1 MKLKHLLLALTVPV
15 VAFLGSCGGD
25 SNDPKP
31 TISLTAGANFVSGDI
46 SVMSDSLLSFSIS
59 ATSGSGALSGISANY
74 SVNGKPAVSIKDTS
88 VNGNSV
94 SFVIKNR
101 LAASVDDIVTY
112 TFTAK
117 DANGQTASTSIKITV
132 IPPTA
137 PLIGFSSQLVYNALN
152 VGFENAYDL
161 NKGVGLK
168 TNDNATRKDLLDKTL
183 IGAAQFSK
191 IWGSDNNGKFVKVT
205 SNDYTN
211 ASTTTYLYNL
221 WKANG
226 ANALPQTATLAVGD
240 VYLVKSG
247 QDLPFNLYIL
257 KVTKIQDLPAIG
269 NHNDYVEFGYRKI
282 DD

>member
-1 MKLKHLLLALTVPV
+1 MKLKHLLLAFTVPV

-46 SVMSDSLLSFSIS
+46 SVMSDSMLSFSIS

-74 SVNGKPAVSIKDTS
+74 SVNGNPAVSFKDTA

-101 LAASVDDIVTY
+101 LAASIDDIVTY

-137 PLIGFSSQLVYNALN
+137 PLVGFANQLVYNTLN

-161 NKGVGLK
+161 NKGVPLK

-183 IGAAQFSK
+183 TGAAQFSK

-205 SNDYTN
+205 ANDYTN

-226 ANALPQTATLAVGD
+226 ANALPQTAILAVGD
-240 VYLVKSG
+240 VYLVKTG

-269 NHNDYVEFGYRKI
+269 NHNDYVEFGYKKI

>member
-1 MKLKHLLLALTVPV
+1 MKLKHLLLALTLPV

-46 SVMSDSLLSFSIS
+46 SVMSDSMLSFSIS

-74 SVNGKPAVSIKDTS
+74 SVNGKPAVSIKDTA

-101 LAASVDDIVTY
+101 LTASVDDIVTY

-117 DANGQTASTSIKITV
+117 DANGQSASTSLKITV
-132 IPPTA
+132 VPPTA
-137 PLIGFSSQLVYNALN
+137 PLIGFASQLVYNALN

-168 TNDNATRKDLLDKTL
+168 TVDNATRKDLLDKTL
-183 IGAAQFSK
+183 TGAAQFSR

-205 SNDYTN
+205 ANDYTN
-211 ASTTTYLYNL
+211 ASTTTFLYNL

-240 VYLVKSG
+240 VYLVKTG

-269 NHNDYVEFGYRKI
+269 NHNDYVEFGYKKI

>member
-1 MKLKHLLLALTVPV
+1 MKLKHLLLALSLPV

-31 TISLTAGANFVSGDI
+31 TISLTAGAKFVSSDI

-74 SVNGKPAVSIKDTS
+74 SINGKSAVSIKDTS
-88 VNGNSV
+88 VNGNAV
-94 SFVIKNR
+94 SFVIKHR
-101 LAASVDDIVTY
+101 LAGSVDDVVTY

-117 DANGQTASTSIKITV
+117 DANGQTASVSVKISV

-137 PLIGFSSQLVYNALN
+137 PLVGFSNQLIYNARN
-152 VGFENAYDL
+152 TGFENAYDL
-161 NKGVGLK
+161 NKGVGLL
-168 TNDNATRKDLLDKTL
+168 TNASATLKDMMDKTTSSMD
-183 IGAAQFSK
+183 QFSK
-191 IWGSDNNGKFVKVT
+191 IWGSDNSGKFVKVT
-205 SNDYTN
+205 ANDFTN

-226 ANALPQTATLAVGD
+226 ANAVAQTAVLAVGD

-247 QDLPFNLYIL
+247 QDLPFNLYIV
-257 KVTKIQDLPAIG
+257 KVTKIQDLTAVG
-269 NHNDYVEFGYRKI
+269 NHNDYVEFSYKKI
-282 DD
+282 DN

>member
-1 MKLKHLLLALTVPV
+1 MKLKHLLLALSLPV

-31 TISLTAGANFVSGDI
+31 TISLTAGAKFVSGDI

-74 SVNGKPAVSIKDTS
+74 SINGKSAVAVKDTS
-88 VNGNSV
+88 VNGNAV
-94 SFVIKNR
+94 AFVIKHR
-101 LAASVDDIVTY
+101 LAGSVDDVVTY

-117 DANGQTASTSIKITV
+117 DANGQTASVSVKISV

-137 PLIGFSSQLVYNALN
+137 PLVGFSNQLIYNARN
-152 VGFENAYDL
+152 TGFENAYDL
-161 NKGVGLK
+161 NKGVGLL
-168 TNDNATRKDLLDKTL
+168 TNANATLKDMMDKTTSSMD
-183 IGAAQFSK
+183 QFSK
-191 IWGSDNNGKFVKVT
+191 IWGSDNSSKFVKVT
-205 SNDYTN
+205 ANDFTN

-226 ANALPQTATLAVGD
+226 ANAVAQTAVLAVGD

-247 QDLPFNLYIL
+247 QDLPFNLYIV
-257 KVTKIQDLPAIG
+257 KVTKIQDLTAVG
-269 NHNDYVEFGYRKI
+269 NHNDYVEFSYKKI
-282 DD
+282 DN

>member
-1 MKLKHLLLALTVPV
+1 MKLKHLLLALSLPV

-31 TISLTAGANFVSGDI
+31 TISLTAGAKFVSGDI

-74 SVNGKPAVSIKDTS
+74 SINGKSAVSIKDTS
-88 VNGNSV
+88 VNGNAV
-94 SFVIKNR
+94 AFVIKHR
-101 LAASVDDIVTY
+101 LAGSVDDVVTY

-117 DANGQTASTSIKITV
+117 DANGQTASVSVKISV

-137 PLIGFSSQLVYNALN
+137 PLVGFSNQLIYNARN
-152 VGFENAYDL
+152 TGFENAYDL
-161 NKGVGLK
+161 NKGVGLL
-168 TNDNATRKDLLDKTL
+168 TNANATLKDMMDKTTSTMD
-183 IGAAQFSK
+183 QFSK

-205 SNDYTN
+205 ANDFTN

-221 WKANG
+221 WKANS
-226 ANALPQTATLAVGD
+226 ANAVAQTAVLAVGD

-247 QDLPFNLYIL
+247 QDLPFNLYIV
-257 KVTKIQDLPAIG
+257 KVTKIQDLTAAG
-269 NHNDYVEFGYRKI
+269 NHNDYVEFSYKKI
-282 DD
+282 DN

>member
-46 SVMSDSLLSFSIS
+46 SVMSDSMLSFSIS

-74 SVNGKPAVSIKDTS
+74 SVNGKPAVSIKDTA

-101 LAASVDDIVTY
+101 LTASVDDIVTY

-117 DANGQTASTSIKITV
+117 DANGQSASTSLKITV
-132 IPPTA
+132 VPPTA
-137 PLIGFSSQLVYNALN
+137 PLIGFASQLVYNALN

-168 TNDNATRKDLLDKTL
+168 TVDNATRKDLLDKTL
-183 IGAAQFSK
+183 TGAAQFSK

-221 WKANG
+221 WKASG

-240 VYLVKSG
+240 VYLVKTG
-247 QDLPFNLYIL
+247 QDLPFNLYII

-269 NHNDYVEFGYRKI
+269 NHNDYVEFGYKKI

>member
-1 MKLKHLLLALTVPV
+1 MKLKHLLLALTVPL

-46 SVMSDSLLSFSIS
+46 SVMSDSMLSFSIS

-74 SVNGKPAVSIKDTS
+74 SVNGKPAVSIKDTA

-101 LAASVDDIVTY
+101 LTASVDDIVTY

-117 DANGQTASTSIKITV
+117 DANGQTASTSLKITV
-132 IPPTA
+132 VPPTA
-137 PLIGFSSQLVYNALN
+137 PLIGFASQLVYNALN

-168 TNDNATRKDLLDKTL
+168 TVDNATRKDLLDKTL
-183 IGAAQFSK
+183 TGAAQFSR

-205 SNDYTN
+205 ANDYTN
-211 ASTTTYLYNL
+211 ASTTTFLYNL

-240 VYLVKSG
+240 VYLVKTG

-269 NHNDYVEFGYRKI
+269 NHNDYVEFGYKKI

>member
-1 MKLKHLLLALTVPV
+1 MKLKHLLLALSLPV

-31 TISLTAGANFVSGDI
+31 TISLTAGAKFVSGDI

-74 SVNGKPAVSIKDTS
+74 SINGKSAVAVKDTS
-88 VNGNSV
+88 VNGNAV
-94 SFVIKNR
+94 AFVIKHR
-101 LAASVDDIVTY
+101 LVGSVDDVVTY

-117 DANGQTASTSIKITV
+117 DANGQTASVSVKISV

-137 PLIGFSSQLVYNALN
+137 PLVGFSNQLIYNARN
-152 VGFENAYDL
+152 TGFENAYDL
-161 NKGVGLK
+161 NKGVGLL
-168 TNDNATRKDLLDKTL
+168 TNASATLKDMMDKTTSSMD
-183 IGAAQFSK
+183 QFSK
-191 IWGSDNNGKFVKVT
+191 IWGSDNSGKFVKVT
-205 SNDYTN
+205 ANDFTN

-226 ANALPQTATLAVGD
+226 ANAVAQTAVLAVGD

-247 QDLPFNLYIL
+247 QDLPFNLYIV
-257 KVTKIQDLPAIG
+257 KVTKIQDLTAAG
-269 NHNDYVEFGYRKI
+269 NHNDYVEFSYKKI
-282 DD
+282 DN

>member
-1 MKLKHLLLALTVPV
+1 
-15 VAFLGSCGGD
+15 
-25 SNDPKP
+25 
-31 TISLTAGANFVSGDI
+31 
-46 SVMSDSLLSFSIS
+46 LSFSIS

-74 SVNGKPAVSIKDTS
+74 SVNGKPAVSIKDTA

-168 TNDNATRKDLLDKTL
+168 TGDNATRKDLLDKTL
-183 IGAAQFSK
+183 TGAAQFSK

-205 SNDYTN
+205 ANDYTN

-240 VYLVKSG
+240 VYLVKTG
-247 QDLPFNLYIL
+247 QDLPFNLYII

-269 NHNDYVEFGYRKI
+269 NHNDYVEFGYKKI